1 MQTLSAL
8 RIGRL
13 YPQEIFLLEAEST
26 SGPQCGLK
34 DYVNDTIGNRTRD
47 LPAGIAVPQP
57 TATPHAPETVVILWI
72 AVPYIVD
79 CVTVY
84 CGLRYRI
91 FWIAVPYTVFW
102 STDKDAF
109 MEAANDAFMEAAN
122 DASLHFVETPKYE
135 LLPRRRVVKSENAR
149 TCMCV
154 RVKQLH
160 GSGHTFPS
168 FRVAMPTCGTSWYQ
182 QG

>member
-1 MQTLSAL
+1 VQTLSAL

-79 CVTVY
+79 CGTVY

-91 FWIAVPYTVFW
+91 LWIALPYIVDCVAVYCGLRYRILWIAVPYIV
-102 STDKDAF
+102 DYGA
-109 MEAANDAFMEAAN
+109 
-122 DASLHFVETPKYE
+122 VY
-135 LLPRRRVVKSENAR
+135 
-149 TCMCV
+149 
-154 RVKQLH
+154 
-160 GSGHTFPS
+160 
-168 FRVAMPTCGTSWYQ
+168 CGLRYRILWIAVPYILDC
-182 QG
+182 GAVYCILVDR

>member
-79 CVTVY
+79 CGTVY
-84 CGLRYRI
+84 CGLRCRI
-91 FWIAVPYTVFW
+91 LWIALPYIV
-102 STDKDAF
+102 D
-109 MEAANDAFMEAAN
+109 
-122 DASLHFVETPKYE
+122 
-135 LLPRRRVVKSENAR
+135 
-149 TCMCV
+149 
-154 RVKQLH
+154 
-160 GSGHTFPS
+160 
-168 FRVAMPTCGTSWYQ
+168 CGTVYSGLRCRILYSGRQIKMPSWRQ
-182 QG
+182 QTMPLWRQQTMPHCTLSKLRNTNCYHGDGS